1 MRIKMIAPLFLL
13 LFCGTATMA
22 QKGVTDGSRFGH
34 GEDSLTCLKNISIYT
49 EYVKTN
55 NFKDAYTPW
64 KSVFNDA
71 PVAQVST
78 YTNGAKILRWLIANE
93 KDAAKQKA
101 YFNELMGIYDQRI
114 KYLDVL
120 NTYVRNPYTK
130 GSITA
135 LKAHDYY
142 TMGNPDNN
150 VAYAMFKE
158 SIDEEKENT
167 DYYIVQEFMESAS
180 KKLKTDPNYK
190 EQFIQ
195 DYLTSST
202 LAEALVKANENS
214 TNEKTKEK
222 MKPILK
228 TTKDNVDAFFINSG
242 AASCENLQAIY
253 GPKVAQNKTNLD
265 YLKQVLSVM
274 EMLGCTE
281 EQAYFDAAEAA
292 NAIEPTA
299 ATAIGCGY
307 MYYKKGNLD
316 KCIEYFDQAISV
328 ETDHVKKS
336 DYAYKAATILFSKKQ
351 LSRARQY
358 AQKSISLNGNNGNPY
373 ILIAKLYA
381 SSPNWSDEAALNK
394 ATFFLVIDKLH
405 KAKSVDSSVAATAN
419 ELINTYS
426 RHTPKDSDLFFIGL
440 KKGDSVHIGGWI
452 GESTTIR

>member
-1 MRIKMIAPLFLL
+1 MRTKLIAPLLM
-13 LFCGTATMA
+13 LFIGVTASMA

-34 GEDSLTCLKNISIYT
+34 GLDSIECLKHISIYT

-55 NFKDAYTPW
+55 NFKDAYPSW

-78 YTNGAKILRWLIANE
+78 YTNGTKILRWFIANE
-93 KDAAKQKA
+93 KDAAKKKS
-101 YFNELMGIYDQRI
+101 YFNELMGVYDQRI

-120 NTYVRNPYTK
+120 NTYVRNPNSK
-130 GSITA
+130 GSIIA

-158 SIDEEKENT
+158 SIEAEKDKS
-167 DYYIVQEFMESAS
+167 DYFILQEFMESAT
-180 KKLKTDPNYK
+180 KKLKADPNHK

-195 DYLTSST
+195 DYLFASST
-202 LAEALVKANENS
+202 ADAAHKAA
-214 TNEKTKEK
+214 TKEK
-222 MKPILK
+222 EKANLK
-228 TTKDNVDAFFINSG
+228 LTKDNIDALFINSG
-242 AASCENLQAIY
+242 AASCKNLQAIY
-253 GPKVAQNKTNLD
+253 GPKVAQNKTNLE

-316 KCIEYFDQAISV
+316 KALEYFDQAISLETNV
-328 ETDHVKKS
+328 EKKA
-336 DYAYKAATILFSKKQ
+336 DYSYKASAMLFSKKL
-351 LSRARQY
+351 LSRAKQY
-358 AQKSISLNGNNGNPY
+358 ANRSIALNPNNGNPY
-373 ILIAKLYA
+373 ILIAQLYA
-381 SSPNWSDEAALNK
+381 SSPNWSNEPALNK
-394 ATFFLVIDKLH
+394 CTFFAILDKLY
-405 KAKSVDSSVAATAN
+405 KAKSVDSSVAAKAN

-440 KKGDSVHIGGWI
+440 KRGDKVTIGGWI
-452 GESTTIR
+452 GETTTIR